1 MNLSS
6 SSSAAI
12 KTSIEKVLG
21 RYLGDGT
28 QTTITDIYLQ
38 PKLETGELV
47 LWNDDDEILGRV
59 PVKEWKQVEGDIY
72 ALVEPELRNILV
84 AVQESSKLEHLSLL
98 KPYSFVL
105 VDEEKETITELL
117 LVDDS
122 ETMFLSEEL
131 LQGLDDEL
139 NAFLKDLLEK

>member
-21 RYLGDGT
+21 RYFGDGT

-47 LWNDDDEILGRV
+47 LWNDDDEILGHV

-84 AVQESSKLEHLSLL
+84 AVKESGKLEHLSLL

-122 ETMFLSEEL
+122 GTMFLSEEL

>member
-47 LWNDDDEILGRV
+47 LWNDDDEILGHV

-84 AVQESSKLEHLSLL
+84 AVQESGKLEHLSLL

>member
-84 AVQESSKLEHLSLL
+84 AVQESGKLEHLSLL

>member
-21 RYLGDGT
+21 RYLDDGT

-59 PVKEWKQVEGDIY
+59 PVKEWQQVKGDIY
-72 ALVEPELRNILV
+72 ALVEPELRNILA
-84 AVQESSKLEHLSLL
+84 AVQKSGKLEHLSLL

-139 NAFLKDLLEK
+139 NAFLKELLEK

>member
-47 LWNDDDEILGRV
+47 LWNDDDEILGHV

-84 AVQESSKLEHLSLL
+84 AVQESGKLEHLSLL

-122 ETMFLSEEL
+122 GTMFLSEEL